1 MEMRAVENM
10 EKVKKLLRELG
21 EQKPIIK
28 TFGKVGV
35 LVYVIFMICQ
45 PIVQSEIVNAWNRCK
60 DTVAKAIEAGSNYRK
75 NVFVAKDKM
84 TASPQITKV
93 IDNRSDKKTIA
104 DIMEGKICGD
114 GDERREYF
122 IPEETGMHRFD
133 FDTNDVNVEYRFYI
147 YDTKND
153 IVDSAYSSQ
162 EGISVYL
169 EKEEKYTLEVSCE
182 EEGEEVQ
189 YSVSIHSPKPISD
202 INDNIIT
209 NKIDYTDQEDFYTYT
224 ASTTGIYRFDFDIND
239 VNLEYSFSLYDH
251 KNSEMLSQ
259 YCSDD
264 GGTVELT
271 EGETYKIKIAQKEG
285 NPEYT
290 IEISVPNRPQEV
302 DDNFISGEIR
312 YTDQVDVYRYCAP
325 RTGIYRLTYD
335 IEDVNK
341 EYNCVV
347 LTKKGEELSDAKS
360 SYEGTTLNLEKDQE
374 YEIHICQSSG
384 YAKYEME
391 IHVPQEEKKIK
402 NGIIVGKIS
411 YIDQKNIY
419 YYQADKNGIVTL
431 KFNTDNLENIY
442 RIEVYDRK
450 NKNMLDVK
458 SSSGEEEI
466 RLEKGEIYMVCVSYY
481 EGYEKYKIVFK
492 VER

>member
-1 MEMRAVENM
+1 M
-10 EKVKKLLRELG
+10 
-21 EQKPIIK
+21 
-28 TFGKVGV
+28 
-35 LVYVIFMICQ
+35 
-45 PIVQSEIVNAWNRCK
+45 
-60 DTVAKAIEAGSNYRK
+60 
-75 NVFVAKDKM
+75 
-84 TASPQITKV
+84 
-93 IDNRSDKKTIA
+93 
-104 DIMEGKICGD
+104 
-114 GDERREYF
+114 
-122 IPEETGMHRFD
+122 
-133 FDTNDVNVEYRFYI
+133 
-147 YDTKND
+147 
-153 IVDSAYSSQ
+153 
-162 EGISVYL
+162 
-169 EKEEKYTLEVSCE
+169 
-182 EEGEEVQ
+182 
-189 YSVSIHSPKPISD
+189 
-202 INDNIIT
+202 
-209 NKIDYTDQEDFYTYT
+209 
-224 ASTTGIYRFDFDIND
+224 
-239 VNLEYSFSLYDH
+239 
-251 KNSEMLSQ
+251 
-259 YCSDD
+259 
-264 GGTVELT
+264 
-271 EGETYKIKIAQKEG
+271 
-285 NPEYT
+285 
-290 IEISVPNRPQEV
+290 
-302 DDNFISGEIR
+302 
-312 YTDQVDVYRYCAP
+312 
-325 RTGIYRLTYD
+325 
-335 IEDVNK
+335 NK
-341 EYNCVV
+341 EYNYVV